1 MFRNKSDDI
10 ENLVDF
16 TRYSSDAHE
25 YIKSYINTLSE
36 LDIIALK
43 IARKDLSSSFN
54 IVKCIGFQ
62 KWLKKKL

>member
-1 MFRNKSDDI
+1 MFRNKNSNI
-10 ENLVDF
+10 EELVDLA
-16 TRYSSDAHE
+16 RYSQDTHE
-25 YIKSYINTLSE
+25 NIKKYIDTLSE

-43 IARKDLSSSFN
+43 IARKDLGSSFN

>member
-16 TRYSSDAHE
+16 TRYSSDTHE
-25 YIKSYINTLSE
+25 NIKSYINTLSE

-43 IARKDLSSSFN
+43 IARKDLGSSFN